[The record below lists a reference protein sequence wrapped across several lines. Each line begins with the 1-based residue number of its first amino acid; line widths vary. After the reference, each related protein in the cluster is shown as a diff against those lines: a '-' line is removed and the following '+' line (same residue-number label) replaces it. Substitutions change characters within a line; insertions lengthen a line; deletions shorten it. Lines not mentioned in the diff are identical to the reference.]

1 MKNPCLYNENGAPCP
16 LLNENK
22 NDPRCTQ
29 CEKRFEY
36 FHFDTQRHLGV
47 NGGGQPPPV
56 GADYDAGKEYLEMK
70 VCNQADCAFGGKPQ
84 PLEKFD
90 KVKNMADGR
99 ASYCKSCRRKSYRDK
114 KKQQSGKRSTS
125 S

>member
-1 MKNPCLYNENGAPCP
+1 MKNPCRDCEHLT
-16 LLNENK
+16 ENK
-22 NDPRCTQ
+22 SKPVCTQ

-70 VCNQADCAFGGKPQ
+70 ICNQADCAYGGKPQ
-84 PLEKFD
+84 PLDAFD
-90 KVKNMADGR
+90 KNKNLADGR
-99 ASYCKSCRRKSYRDK
+99 TNHCKNCRRTLHRK
-114 KKQQSGKRSTS
+114 KAKKRSNR
-125 S
+125 